1 MNSRSS
7 SNELEMLSRVA
18 EALFWVGRYVERA
31 EDTARLLDVH
41 FHEVLE
47 NPDLDE
53 HAATSAILQ
62 VLGANQADVTTS
74 AQALELLAYDRGNP
88 SSIVGSLLAAREN
101 ARGVREAL
109 SAEIWRSMNTMHNEL
124 EKRVRA
130 ARSFGPAPFFSYV
143 RDRAATIAG
152 HTEATMSRDL
162 GYDCL
167 VLGRSVERVDMTA
180 RLLTARLSVPS
191 ANEGWVATLQACSA
205 HEAYLRTYQRGV
217 EPQLVLEF
225 LLLDRLFPRS
235 VFFALTTGEQALARL
250 DPHEGRGGLDD
261 GLDHG
266 ARLALG
272 QALTDLEFLSSS
284 ALLDGLPGRLNQLQ
298 RGMSRVNDAV
308 TRRFF
313 SGTASTE
320 WNLEESQW

>member
-1 MNSRSS
+1 
-7 SNELEMLSRVA
+7 MLSRVA

-41 FHEVLE
+41 FHEGLE
-47 NPDLDE
+47 NPELDE
-53 HAATSAILQ
+53 HEATAAILQ
-62 VLGANQADVTTS
+62 VLGAAD
-74 AQALELLAYDRGNP
+74 AEAEDMAAALELLAYDGTNP
-88 SSIVGSLLAAREN
+88 SSIVGSLVAARQN

-109 SAEIWRSMNTMHNEL
+109 SAEIWRSLNTTHNEL
-124 EKRVRA
+124 DVRVEA
-130 ARSFGPAPFFSYV
+130 ARGFGPAPFFSYV

-152 HTEATMSRDL
+152 YTEATMSRDL

-191 ANEGWVATLQACSA
+191 TQEGWVATLHACSA

-235 VFFALTTGEQALARL
+235 VFFSLSAGEHALARL
-250 DPHEGRGGLDD
+250 DPHQGRGGLDEH
-261 GLDHG
+261 LDHG

-284 ALLDGLPGRLNQLQ
+284 ALLEGLPQRLHELQ

-313 SGTASTE
+313 SGTTAMAWS
-320 WNLEESQW
+320 LEQSQW

>member
-1 MNSRSS
+1 
-7 SNELEMLSRVA
+7 MLSRVA

-41 FHEVLE
+41 FHEGLE
-47 NPDLDE
+47 NPELDE
-53 HAATSAILQ
+53 HEATAAILQ
-62 VLGANQADVTTS
+62 VLGAAD
-74 AQALELLAYDRGNP
+74 AEAEDMAAALELLAYDGTNP
-88 SSIVGSLLAAREN
+88 SSIVGSLVAARQN

-109 SAEIWRSMNTMHNEL
+109 SAEIWRSLNTTHNEL
-124 EKRVRA
+124 DVRVEA
-130 ARSFGPAPFFSYV
+130 ARGFGPAPFFSYV

-152 HTEATMSRDL
+152 YTEATMSRDL
-162 GYDCL
+162 GYDL
-167 VLGRSVERVDMTA
+167 PGAGAERRAGRHDRPA
-180 RLLTARLSVPS
+180 AHGAAWCRPPRR
-191 ANEGWVATLQACSA
+191 GWVATLHACSA

-235 VFFALTTGEQALARL
+235 VFFSLSAGEHALARL
-250 DPHEGRGGLDD
+250 DPHQGRGGLDEH
-261 GLDHG
+261 LDHG

-284 ALLDGLPGRLNQLQ
+284 ALLEGLPQRLHELQ

-313 SGTASTE
+313 LGTTAMAWS
-320 WNLEESQW
+320 LEQSQW

>member
-1 MNSRSS
+1 
-7 SNELEMLSRVA
+7 MLSRVA

-41 FHEVLE
+41 FHEALE

-53 HAATSAILQ
+53 PAATRAILQ
-62 VLGANQADVTTS
+62 VLGADDSDVTTT
-74 AQALELLAYDRGNP
+74 AGALDLLAYDRRNAG
-88 SSIVGSLLAAREN
+88 SIVGSLVAAHQN

-109 SAEIWRSMNTMHNEL
+109 SAEIWRSMNATHNEL
-124 EKRVRA
+124 DKRVAA
-130 ARSFGPAPFFSYV
+130 ARSFGPAPFFNYV

-152 HTEATMSRDL
+152 YTEATMSRDL

-205 HEAYLRTYQRGV
+205 HEAYLRSYQRGV
-217 EPQLVLEF
+217 EPRLVLEF

-235 VFFALTTGEQALARL
+235 VFFALTDGEQALARL
-250 DPHEGRGGLDD
+250 DPHQGRGGLDD
-261 GLDHG
+261 GLDHS

-284 ALLDGLPGRLNQLQ
+284 ALLDGLPERLNELQ

-313 SGTASTE
+313 SGTSNTAWS
-320 WNLEESQW
+320 LEESQW